1 MSSET
6 EKRVEN
12 LLGGSGGT
20 VSVNNYPGA
29 SSQMVQKPH
38 VSDMAKP
45 PVQVKNDTR
54 KERLHSE
61 LKQRQESQKV
71 RMTYLKWLIVVA
83 SFSCFLHVI

>member
-20 VSVNNYPGA
+20 VSVNNYPEA

-38 VSDMAKP
+38 ISDTTKP
-45 PVQVKNDTR
+45 AVQVKNDPR

-61 LKQRQESQKV
+61 LKQRQENLKV
-71 RMTYLKWLIVVA
+71 HMTYLNLADWCDIV
-83 SFSCFLHVI
+83 

>member
-20 VSVNNYPGA
+20 VSVSNDPGA
-29 SSQMVQKPH
+29 SSQGVQKPH
-38 VSDMAKP
+38 ISDVAKP
-45 PVQVKNDTR
+45 ALKVKNDTR

-61 LKQRQESQKV
+61 LKQRQENLKV
-71 RMTYLKWLIVVA
+71 PMTYLNLAVWCDI
-83 SFSCFLHVI
+83 I